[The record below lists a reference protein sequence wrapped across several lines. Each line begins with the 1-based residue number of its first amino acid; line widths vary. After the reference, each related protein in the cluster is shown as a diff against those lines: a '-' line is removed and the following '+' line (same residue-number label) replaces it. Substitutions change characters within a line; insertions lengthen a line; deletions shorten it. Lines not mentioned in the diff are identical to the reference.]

1 MLKRNA
7 CDSGLVTATRT
18 VSRPGGQTAA
28 PLGASMLT
36 NPIGAALGLSI
47 CFLVLVLL
55 YEIFSGAEW

>member
-1 MLKRNA
+1 
-7 CDSGLVTATRT
+7 
-18 VSRPGGQTAA
+18 
-28 PLGASMLT
+28 MLT